1 MLVRPQHYPVGSG
14 LGEWHPMEF
23 TNYLISKRFGA
34 RRRPYPMHQV
44 KVLQGS
50 LMREMWTM
58 WDEQEKVNMGHKFRG
73 LGGLD
78 QVQEDR
84 TRLEEIDPLE
94 RPRSVEVVEEVDED
108 LVNVKR
114 MSKEEQSQFSKR
126 NDIIFPAGALP
137 LPRRAVSGQKERL
150 EKRRISPEEDEK
162 EEEEDDMQGGRPSSP
177 LSEMGITDD
186 GDAHVMFLFTHFV
199 VERSREGMLWSW
211 IVASLGTDED
221 AFGPEQRDLAW
232 RTLTEDAEAEEE
244 EVNAGGSK
252 SLNVIVERRET
263 MEPWRVGWRLSEVG
277 DHLEAANYLFSSQ
290 DGDAYS
296 YYDDIQGL
304 EWWHH
309 GSTDWPQLW
318 NGNNFP
324 ANVTERPKWA
334 SCTIDWDVC
343 FDPSIQRA
351 SELFKHVTFERRE
364 CGDCILKALV
374 RASGPAGLSALLP
387 SAERIYRQNG
397 GDGKMKGSLPTS
409 NHVSPHLPLTT
420 DWRKTDFSLSAIF
433 SSGLWDQLSGIRL
446 REWVQRLLEK
456 YRYVLADT
464 ENMFDVIHNPVD
476 AEKTFAN
483 IDDHKTVA
491 LVTINDDVNK
501 SPEDTD
507 RRIRE
512 WLDLRWSTPAAWE
525 NPD

>member
-1 MLVRPQHYPVGSG
+1 MRESEGQVMGKWKDGDIPLEVVHHAEVYGDYDDTVFNSNSIESQLGNVVGDKTFIYFNDDCFFNAPLSSADFHSSAYGLVFRLVAYPWMLVRPQHYPVGSG

-84 TRLEEIDPLE
+84 TGLEEIDPLE

-114 MSKEEQSQFSKR
+114 MLKEEQSQFSKR
-126 NDIIFPAGALP
+126 NDITFPAGALP

-150 EKRRISPEEDEK
+150 EKRGVSPEEDEK
-162 EEEEDDMQGGRPSSP
+162 KEEEEDTQGRRPSSP

-232 RTLTEDAEAEEE
+232 RTLTEDAEAEA

-309 GSTDWPQLW
+309 GSTDWP
-318 NGNNFP
+318 
-324 ANVTERPKWA
+324 
-334 SCTIDWDVC
+334 
-343 FDPSIQRA
+343 
-351 SELFKHVTFERRE
+351 
-364 CGDCILKALV
+364 
-374 RASGPAGLSALLP
+374 
-387 SAERIYRQNG
+387 
-397 GDGKMKGSLPTS
+397 
-409 NHVSPHLPLTT
+409 
-420 DWRKTDFSLSAIF
+420 
-433 SSGLWDQLSGIRL
+433 
-446 REWVQRLLEK
+446 
-456 YRYVLADT
+456 
-464 ENMFDVIHNPVD
+464 
-476 AEKTFAN
+476 
-483 IDDHKTVA
+483 
-491 LVTINDDVNK
+491 
-501 SPEDTD
+501 
-507 RRIRE
+507 
-512 WLDLRWSTPAAWE
+512 
-525 NPD
+525 